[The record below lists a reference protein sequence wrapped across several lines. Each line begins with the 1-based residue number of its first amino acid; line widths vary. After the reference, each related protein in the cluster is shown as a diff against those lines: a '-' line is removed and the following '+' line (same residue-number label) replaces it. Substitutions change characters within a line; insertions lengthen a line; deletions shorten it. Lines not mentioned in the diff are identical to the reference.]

1 MGAAQLLMC
10 ALGLEILVGG
20 LGNIKLSGMAAQ
32 LSKLG
37 CLLFGAPKV
46 RSRTLMV
53 AAGLCGSTES
63 VVC

>member
-20 LGNIKLSGMAAQ
+20 LGNIKLSGMTAQ

-37 CLLFGAPKV
+37 CLLFGALKV
-46 RSRTLMV
+46 RTHFL
-53 AAGLCGSTES
+53 GLKALNSKFLI
-63 VVC
+63 

>member
-1 MGAAQLLMC
+1 MGAAQLVMC

-37 CLLFGAPKV
+37 CLLLKYGHTFWDLK
-46 RSRTLMV
+46 R
-53 AAGLCGSTES
+53 
-63 VVC
+63 